1 MSTNKNIK
9 MKEKSI
15 DKMIKQ
21 LLNIKDSNISFSN
34 GKLEGKNNLIKVIKR
49 FAFGFRT
56 FCHLRKRILI
66 QQNLYEII

>member
-15 DKMIKQ
+15 DKMTKQ

-49 FAFGFRT
+49 IAFGFKT
-56 FCHLRKRILI
+56 FRHLRKRILI

>member
-49 FAFGFRT
+49 IAFGFNT
-56 FCHLRKRILI
+56 FRHLRKRILI